1 MEIVLM
7 NDNAIIPT
15 RASKESAGLDLY
27 SSIDVD
33 IEVGS
38 IKKVNTGICISLP
51 ENSYGS
57 IRDKSSLA
65 IKGILTLDGVTDK
78 DYMGEIIVIMTSL
91 IEPIKIKKGQKEAQL
106 IVSNISY
113 PEIKK
118 VKHLKET
125 EKNNKGFGE
134 MGLRSKELLSQII
147 IDTMSNDFIEMI
159 NDIDLLYG
167 FIYECTNLVNNL
179 YDHNIYDHLAIKL
192 YSNFV
197 LPLIDITKSEHIKE
211 YNEHVENNKCINRN
225 CSYLINICFERYFDY
240 RKMNILK

>member
-38 IKKVNTGICISLP
+38 IKKINTGICISLP

-65 IKGILTLDGVTDK
+65 SEGLLTFGGVIDK
-78 DYMGEIIVIMTSL
+78 DYTGEIIVIMTSL
-91 IEPIKIKKGQKEAQL
+91 IEPIKIKKRQKIAQL
-106 IVSNISY
+106 TVSNIMY

-118 VKHLKET
+118 VKFLKDT
-125 EKNNKGFGE
+125 ERNNKRFGE
-134 MGLRSKELLSQII
+134 
-147 IDTMSNDFIEMI
+147 IDEI
-159 NDIDLLYG
+159 NFCNG
-167 FIYECTNLVNNL
+167 FSDE
-179 YDHNIYDHLAIKL
+179 A
-192 YSNFV
+192 F
-197 LPLIDITKSEHIKE
+197 E
-211 YNEHVENNKCINRN
+211 YFGTYNYKT
-225 CSYLINICFERYFDY
+225 
-240 RKMNILK
+240 